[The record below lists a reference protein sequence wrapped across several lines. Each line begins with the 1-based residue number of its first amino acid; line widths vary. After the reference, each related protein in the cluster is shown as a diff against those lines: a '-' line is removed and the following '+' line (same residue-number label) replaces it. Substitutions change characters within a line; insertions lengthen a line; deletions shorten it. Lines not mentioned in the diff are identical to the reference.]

1 MPHLFEDRY
10 QRVLIDPESLSVK
23 VLTGQVSRDAINL
36 SQGTAEQIYLLL
48 RIVLV
53 DVLTAASSES
63 CPMILDDVTVHFDA
77 ERKVAVLDL
86 LHQVSQER
94 QVIIFLSRGGRAVVG
109 SRQLQGDR
117 PADRA
122 RWQSAALICGSGD
135 LCPDAQ

>member
-23 VLTGQVSRDAINL
+23 VLTGQVARDAINL

-94 QVIIFLSRGGRAVVG
+94 QVIIFSQEEAVRSWAQENFEATDRLIELAGRV
-109 SRQLQGDR
+109 Q
-117 PADRA
+117 P
-122 RWQSAALICGSGD
+122 
-135 LCPDAQ
+135 